1 MILLKNNLVKM
12 GNNNVLV
19 GSGVKGRKQVT
30 KLDDLT
36 NAVNKINLV
45 SGTGRQQ
52 MGRGLVNTSTQ
63 IKRKPINF
71 L

>member
-19 GSGVKGRKQVT
+19 GMGVKGRKQVN

-45 SGTGRQQ
+45 SGTGRL
-52 MGRGLVNTSTQ
+52 MGRGLVNNSTQ